1 MKYYYIFIIC
11 IFFSCQSKDPEW
23 ENVIL
28 DKNLSGWHIFQ
39 DDGSKKGWKVVDDVL
54 IFDKISGLESGDE
67 DSSLLSD
74 KHYTDFEI
82 SFDWKIEK
90 GGNSGFMWG
99 VNEEIV
105 YKFPYQTGPEIQI
118 IDTDAYE
125 APEQILGGEIE
136 LNNIMTDLD
145 QKKHYIGALYD
156 LFSPNDKIKVN
167 PAGEWNNYHIKINHR
182 TNLGTVKLNNILI
195 NEFPL
200 NGPLWDEKIAF
211 SKFSKSDDYPYL
223 GDKRWFDFGKFK
235 TGSICFQDHP
245 GKAYFKNIK
254 IRELQ

>member
-1 MKYYYIFIIC
+1 MH
-11 IFFSCQSKDPEW
+11 FFSCQSKDPEW

-145 QKKHYIGALYD
+145 QKKHYLGALYD